1 MIVYR
6 VENEDGKG
14 PYEGTCDWSLWQTRD
29 HVEPSHPG
37 PKDDGIDIEMEV
49 DYCGF
54 ASFGQLRDWF
64 ESEELVMLRKLGFK
78 VRRIRVPRSRVKF
91 GKKQVVFRKGA

>member
-6 VENEDGKG
+6 VENKNGVG
-14 PYEGTCDWSLWQTRD
+14 PYDGTSDGSLWQTRD

-37 PKDDGIDIEMEV
+37 PKDDGIDFERGE

-54 ASFGQLRDWF
+54 ASFEQLRDWF
-64 ESEELVMLRKLGFK
+64 ESEELVMLRKLGFR
-78 VRRIRVPRSRVKF
+78 VRRISVPRSRVKF
-91 GKKQVVFRKGA
+91 GKKQVVFRR